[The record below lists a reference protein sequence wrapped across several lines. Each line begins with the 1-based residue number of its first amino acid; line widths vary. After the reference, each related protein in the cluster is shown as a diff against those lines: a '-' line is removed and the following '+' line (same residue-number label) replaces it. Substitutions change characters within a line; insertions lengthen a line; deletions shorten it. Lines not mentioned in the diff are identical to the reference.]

1 MTTTLPHSSTI
12 IHPNWRLPARIAW
25 IILAAGCIILF
36 IVGTIDVIR
45 SPLPSCAGAEP
56 ACSFNVPISQED
68 VDIAAEMGLPVPLL
82 PLSLFFSVLAQLSLA
97 LVGLIIFWRKSDDW
111 VALFLAGALMT
122 TLLEGV
128 VLRGFLLYLTNFYLA
143 IGIGLFFFLPFVFPN
158 GRFVPRQFRWIIIT
172 ITVFYSLGYL
182 LFFESPEFSIISAVI
197 TLIWVILS
205 VIAIP
210 YRFFRVSNPI
220 ERQQTKWI
228 SIGILTLMI
237 TASFYT
243 YYVTAYP
250 PSQPSQTRIVFGL
263 INLPAYAL
271 GYSFFG
277 FSILMAII
285 RNRLWDVD
293 IIIRR
298 TLQYGLLSSTLAF
311 IYFGSVVLVQSVVNG
326 ISGRPQSSQLT
337 IALSTLLI
345 AALFSPLRRRI
356 QSFIDRRFFRSKY
369 NAAQAL
375 AGFAHIARDE
385 VDMDRLSAAL
395 IEVVQGTMQPDN
407 LSLWLPKS

>member
-1 MTTTLPHSSTI
+1 
-12 IHPNWRLPARIAW
+12 
-25 IILAAGCIILF
+25 
-36 IVGTIDVIR
+36 
-45 SPLPSCAGAEP
+45 
-56 ACSFNVPISQED
+56 
-68 VDIAAEMGLPVPLL
+68 
-82 PLSLFFSVLAQLSLA
+82 
-97 LVGLIIFWRKSDDW
+97 
-111 VALFLAGALMT
+111 
-122 TLLEGV
+122 
-128 VLRGFLLYLTNFYLA
+128 LLYLTNFYLA

-158 GRFVPRQFRWIIIT
+158 GRFVPRQFRWIIIS
-172 ITVFYSLGYL
+172 ITVIYSLGYL
-182 LFFESPEFSIISAVI
+182 LFIESPEFSTVSAVI
-197 TLIWVILS
+197 TLIWILLS

-228 SIGILTLMI
+228 SIGILTVMI

-271 GYSFFG
+271 GYGFFG

-298 TLQYGLLSSTLAF
+298 TLQYGLLSSILAF

-326 ISGRPQSSQLT
+326 ISGRTQTSQLT

-345 AALFSPLRRRI
+345 AALFNPIRRRI
-356 QSFIDRRFFRSKY
+356 QSLVDRRFYRRKY
-369 NAAQAL
+369 DAVQTLAQFAAT
-375 AGFAHIARDE
+375 ARDG
-385 VDMDRLSAAL
+385 VDLEKLTGSIQLAVEQTL
-395 IEVVQGTMQPDN
+395 QPE
-407 LSLWLPKS
+407 SISVWLPKTNIKQH